1 MVNTPGKEEKSVD
14 STVTDQEFD
23 VLDEL
28 YFVIS
33 FQDLTRNL
41 SWSAPD
47 LLLVLKELVMQ
58 EMVKC
63 IDPLSEEE
71 VELTSAQLDKQH
83 HKILFLATK
92 KGLMEHNSREE

>member
-1 MVNTPGKEEKSVD
+1 M
-14 STVTDQEFD
+14 TDQEFD

-33 FQDLTRNL
+33 FQDLMRNL

-47 LLLVLKELVMQ
+47 LLAVLKELVEQ
-58 EMVKC
+58 EMVKG
-63 IDPLSEEE
+63 IDPQTEEE
-71 VELTSAQLDKQH
+71 IELSASDLDKKH
-83 HKILFLATK
+83 NKILFLATK

>member
-1 MVNTPGKEEKSVD
+1 MTE
-14 STVTDQEFD
+14 QEFD

-33 FQDLTRNL
+33 FQDLMRNL
-41 SWSAPD
+41 SWPATD
-47 LLLVLKELVMQ
+47 VLAVLKELVEK

-63 IDPLSEEE
+63 IDPQTEEE
-71 VELTSAQLDKQH
+71 IELSASELDKKH